1 MIGAIVFYGALLA
14 LCLFGGLAGIALAIV
29 VFAMFALMGI
39 NT

>member
-14 LCLFGGLAGIALAIV
+14 LCLFGGPVGIALAIV
-29 VFAMFALMGI
+29 VFAMFAIMGI